1 MTTAARYGGLILAP
15 LSWAI
20 NTQLGQILPSS
31 DCGSKMPST
40 VLASA
45 AAILLA
51 IGSASVSRVSRASTK
66 ARTALFLS
74 ELSFLTGLIFAF
86 ALILQGVGSWL
97 IEACQR

>member
-15 LSWAI
+15 LSWAV
-20 NTQLGQILPSS
+20 NTQLGQILPYS
-31 DCGSKMPST
+31 DCSEKMPST
-40 VLASA
+40 ELASA

-51 IGSASVSRVSRASTK
+51 IGSASFSRVGRASMK

-97 IEACQR
+97 IDACQR